1 MPNYIVERHLPG
13 FDKEKLAAAASLA
26 KMATGKM
33 TSEGTPVRY
42 LRSFLFPARTSVIVC
57 SRLCRRMWFSGRT
70 MKRDFLTYRSPKVF
84 TFRRMN
90 LVSPG
95 RPCGSRLIRAQS

>member
-26 KMATGKM
+26 KMAIGKM

-42 LRSFLFPARTSVIVC
+42 LRSFFVPGKDKCYCLFEAMAPDVVQRANDEAGLPYISITEG
-57 SRLCRRMWFSGRT
+57 FH
-70 MKRDFLTYRSPKVF
+70 
-84 TFRRMN
+84 
-90 LVSPG
+90 VSADEL
-95 RPCGSRLIRAQS
+95 S

>member
-26 KMATGKM
+26 KTTTGKM

-42 LRSFLFPARTSVIVC
+42 LRSFFVPGEDKSYCLFEA
-57 SRLCRRMWFSGRT
+57 M
-70 MKRDFLTYRSPKVF
+70 SPDVVQRANDEAGLPYISI
-84 TFRRMN
+84 TEG
-90 LVSPG
+90 LHVSADEL
-95 RPCGSRLIRAQS
+95 S

>member
-26 KMATGKM
+26 KTTTGKM

-42 LRSFLFPARTSVIVC
+42 LRSFFVPGEDKCYCL
-57 SRLCRRMWFSGRT
+57 SRRCRRMWFNGRT
-70 MKRDFLTYRSPKVF
+70 MKRDLLTYRSPKVF

-90 LVSPG
+90 LVSPR
-95 RPCGSRLIRAQS
+95 RPCGSRLIHAQS